1 MNDPEG
7 RPKGRPYKAVRGRN
21 MRIQDLHVLPK
32 FSDGWSYLYLEHCK
46 VDQEDKAIAF
56 HDEAGK
62 TPVPC
67 ANLALLMLGPGV
79 SITHAAISVLADHGC
94 LVAWCGE
101 EGVRFYATG
110 MGETR
115 SAANFLHQ
123 ARMWAHEGFRM
134 QVVRRLYQLRF
145 AEKFDPALSL
155 QQVRGM
161 EGVRVRD
168 AYAKAA
174 KEAGITWEGRNY
186 QRQEW
191 SKADPANRALSTANS
206 CLYGICHAAIV
217 SAGFSPALGFIHTG
231 KMLSFVYDVADL
243 YKSEITVPVA
253 FGAAAM
259 QTTIKIPLE
268 RYVRMTCRD
277 QFVSTRLLERII
289 PDIQSALMLTKA
301 ATFDTDFDLD
311 AAAPG
316 FLWDDLEGVVEG
328 GVMRAPEGDAE
339 SQRGNEPEGKEPGN
353 GGHDS

>member
-1 MNDPEG
+1 
-7 RPKGRPYKAVRGRN
+7 
-21 MRIQDLHVLPK
+21 MRVQDLHVLPK
-32 FSDGWSYLYLEHCK
+32 FSDGWSYLYVEHCR
-46 VDQEDKAIAF
+46 VDQEDRAIAI
-56 HDEAGK
+56 HDQAGK

-134 QVVRRLYQLRF
+134 EVVRRLYQLRF
-145 AEKFDPALSL
+145 SERFDPAFSL
-155 QQVRGM
+155 QQIRGM
-161 EGVRVRD
+161 EGVRVRG

-174 KEAGITWEGRNY
+174 KEAGITWEGRSY
-186 QRQEW
+186 KRDEW
-191 SKADPANRALSTANS
+191 SKADPANRALSAANS

-231 KMLSFVYDVADL
+231 KMLSFVYDIADL
-243 YKSEITVPVA
+243 YKTEITVPVA
-253 FGAAAM
+253 FRAVAEE
-259 QTTIKIPLE
+259 KKPLE
-268 RYVRMTCRD
+268 RQVRINCRD

-289 PDIQSALMLTKA
+289 PDIQSALMLTV
-301 ATFDTDFDLD
+301 ATTPDTDFDLD

-316 FLWDDLEGVVEG
+316 FLWDNVEGKVEG
-328 GVMRAPEGDAE
+328 GRMQVAEGDE
-339 SQRGNEPEGKEPGN
+339 TEPDD
-353 GGHDS
+353 GGPDS